1 MIRIPR
7 RNRSVF
13 LLVSLVLIVGF
24 TPFLAARPVMSIVGN
39 LLLCLI
45 PITGVLAVSDNR
57 RDMIVGTILGI
68 PTLIAVIHGTFFS
81 GGAYTGAHAVV
92 VLVYYGAATVMILRR
107 LFRLQRVTVETLSSA
122 ASAYLLVGVTFALA
136 YAALSAQDPNA
147 FTMGGV
153 PGITGFEVSI
163 YYSFVTLTTLGYG
176 DILPV
181 SHAART
187 LAIFESICG
196 VLYLGMIIA
205 RMVGMYQAPSTS
217 DEGA

>member
-1 MIRIPR
+1 M
-7 RNRSVF
+7 F
-13 LLVSLVLIVGF
+13 LLASLVLIIGF
-24 TPFLAARPVMSIVGN
+24 TPFLAARPITFIVGN

-45 PITGVLAVSDNR
+45 PITAVLAVSGNR
-57 RDMIVGTILGI
+57 SDMIVSMILGI
-68 PTLIAVIHGTFFS
+68 PAFIAVIHGTFFS
-81 GGAYTGAHAVV
+81 DAAYTGTHAVV
-92 VLVYYGAATVMILRR
+92 ILVYYGAATVMILRH
-107 LFRLQRVTVETLSSA
+107 LFRMQRVTLETLSSA

-153 PGITGFEVSI
+153 PGIKGFEVSI

-205 RMVGMYQAPSTS
+205 RLVGMHQAQRSS
-217 DEGA
+217 DERA